1 MRESYNR
8 LRNLCLASD
17 GNSINWLSELESTGW
32 LENISQILAGVVA
45 VVDLLDKG
53 YSVITHCRYLLSLSI
68 YTYTIQA
75 TDGTELLN

>member
-8 LRNLCLASD
+8 LKNLCLASD
-17 GNSINWLSELESTGW
+17 GNSIHWLSELENTGW

-53 YSVITHCRYLLSLSI
+53 YSVVTHCRLLIKIIFSLKF
-68 YTYTIQA
+68 Q
-75 TDGTELLN
+75 